1 VSLAVT
7 GAIHDGERVGLRAEN
22 GLIAELGPHVSA
34 QPGDYLIDGD
44 GTILVAPLING
55 HTHAAMTLFRGYG
68 DDLPLM
74 RWLEEKIWPIERR
87 LEPEDVYWGTRLAC
101 LEMIRSGTVRFWD
114 MYWHAPA
121 AARAVADAGTRATV
135 AAPLIDID
143 GRSEAM
149 REAAQDSLDALVGA
163 GERIDAGL
171 APHAIYTV
179 TEASLRWIA
188 ELAADRGLPVQIHLS
203 ETEQEVIDCL
213 AAHGVRPA
221 RYLDRVGLLTPGTV
235 LAHGVWLDDD
245 ELELI
250 AERGAVVVTNPV
262 ANLKL
267 AVGGVF
273 PYPRARAAG
282 VQVGL
287 GTDGPGSNNSLDLF
301 ADMKVLALLQKHAA
315 NDAAVIDATETWEI
329 ATGRRAPLLGAAPGL
344 EVGQPADF
352 LLLRAGAPELSFG
365 ELPAALVYAASGAVV
380 HTTVVAGRVLM
391 HDGEIE
397 GAEEVLAR
405 ALERARAL
413 GLAPPLASAVAA
425 PSPSRTA
432 RRGASLNPDQA

>member
-7 GAIHDGERVGLRAEN
+7 GAIHNGERVGLRAEN
-22 GLIAELGPHVSA
+22 GLIVELGSSVEA
-34 QPGDYLIDGD
+34 QRGDDLLDAAG
-44 GTILVAPLING
+44 GILVEPLING

-74 RWLEEKIWPIERR
+74 RWLQEKIWPIERK

-121 AARAVADAGTRATV
+121 AARAVADAGMRATL
-135 AAPLIDID
+135 AAPLIDVD
-143 GRSEAM
+143 GRSKQL
-149 REAAQDSLDALVGA
+149 RDAARRSLDEIVDA

-188 ELAADRGLPVQIHLS
+188 ELAAGRDFPVQIHLS
-203 ETEQEVIDCL
+203 ETEREVIDCV
-213 AAHGVRPA
+213 AVHRERPA
-221 RYLDRVGLLTPGTV
+221 RYLDRVGLLSPRTV
-235 LAHGVWLDDD
+235 LAHGVWLDED

-250 AERGAVVVTNPV
+250 AERGAAVVTNPV

-267 AVGGVF
+267 AVGAVF
-273 PYPRARAAG
+273 PYPQARAAG

-301 ADMKVLALLQKHAA
+301 ADMKVLALVQKHAA
-315 NDAAVIDATETWEI
+315 NDPAAIGATETWEI
-329 ATGRRAPLLGAAPGL
+329 ATGRRARLLGAAGGL
-344 EVGQPADF
+344 EVGHPADF

-365 ELPAALVYAASGAVV
+365 ELAAALVYAASGAAV
-380 HTTVVAGRVLM
+380 HSTVVAGRVLM
-391 HDGEIE
+391 RDGEIE

-405 ALERARAL
+405 ALERARGL
-413 GLAPPLASAVAA
+413 GLAPPVAA
-425 PSPSRTA
+425 A
-432 RRGASLNPDQA
+432 RGKELA